1 MYEYLIGTITEV
13 QPDYIVVDVRGI
25 GFRVQVANPYSYPAQ
40 QPETKVYIYQ
50 AVRDDAISLFGF
62 HNVDEKRLFQKL
74 LNVSGIGPKSAL
86 AILAN
91 PDHEGLVEAIANNN
105 VNYITK
111 FPGIGKKTASR
122 IIIELQDKVDS
133 LLPTFDLK
141 MTAQGVAPEEE
152 LNSELADALAALKA
166 LGYTEKDVKKAQ
178 KELVKE
184 PKSTTDQYL
193 RKGLT
198 LLN

>member
-1 MYEYLIGTITEV
+1 MYEYLLGTITEAH
-13 QPDYIVVDVRGI
+13 PDYLVIEVNGV
-25 GFRVQVANPYSYPAQ
+25 GFRVQVANPYSYSLNEDA
-40 QPETKVYIYQ
+40 TKIYVYQ

-62 HNVDEKRLFQKL
+62 HNDEEKRLFTKL
-74 LNVSGIGPKSAL
+74 LAVSGIGPKSAL

-105 VNYITK
+105 VSYITK

-133 LLPTFDLK
+133 LLPTFDLQPQVEQLP
-141 MTAQGVAPEEE
+141 TNNQDNP
-152 LNSELADALAALKA
+152 ELADALAALKA
-166 LGYTEKDVKKAQ
+166 LGYSAKDVKKVASSLKQ
-178 KELVKE
+178 EAGL
-184 PKSTTDQYL
+184 STDQYL

-198 LLN
+198 LLS

>member
-1 MYEYLIGTITEV
+1 MYEYLIGTITET
-13 QPDYIVVDVRGI
+13 QPDYIVMDVNGV
-25 GFRVQVANPYSYPAQ
+25 GFRVQVANPYSFPAE
-40 QPETKVYIYQ
+40 QPNTKVYVYQ
-50 AVRDDAISLFGF
+50 AVRDDNISLFGF
-62 HNVDEKRLFQKL
+62 HNADEKRLFKKL

-91 PDHEGLVEAIANNN
+91 PDHQGLVEAIANNN
-105 VNYITK
+105 VSYITK

-133 LLPTFDLK
+133 LLPTLDVPTGAK
-141 MTAQGVAPEEE
+141 NGSPDDDVSA
-152 LNSELADALAALKA
+152 ELADALAALKA
-166 LGYTEKDVKKAQ
+166 LGYAEKDVKRVQ
-178 KELVKE
+178 KSLVKE
-184 PKSTTDQYL
+184 PTLSTDQYL